1 MHTVDVPRYATERGV
16 LMHPPRALVPSRTA
30 VIAIDFQRF
39 FIDEGQP
46 MGNPHARDILENANR
61 LHDAVRSAGG
71 LVVFTQH
78 SIGPPGARADAGEST
93 LLPGSES
100 YALHPDMSVDDDDL
114 RVVKRQSSPLHP
126 KADTALESEL
136 RNREIDTLIVTGL
149 VTNGC
154 CDCTARDAFQH
165 GFNVI
170 VVSDA
175 TAAMTDAEHN
185 AALLNLEIYYA
196 RVLRTSE
203 IVQSLGT

>member
-1 MHTVDVPRYATERGV
+1 MHKVDLPSYAVERGL
-16 LMHPPRALVPSRTA
+16 LMHPPRALVPSQTA
-30 VIAIDFQRF
+30 VVAIDFQRF

-46 MGNPHARDILENANR
+46 MGNPHARDILANANR
-61 LHDAVRSAGG
+61 LHGAVRAAGG

-78 SIGPPGARADAGEST
+78 SIGPPEARADAGEST
-93 LLPGSES
+93 LLPGSGS
-100 YALHPDMSVDDDDL
+100 YDLHPDLVVDDRDL
-114 RVVKRQSSPLHP
+114 RIVKRQSSPLHP

-136 RNREIDTLIVTGL
+136 RARGVDTVIVSGL

-196 RVLRTSE
+196 RVLSTSE
-203 IVQSLGT
+203 LVQALGS